1 MTDRTPNQSP
11 PGKKRD
17 PDLVNAEIAIRRAAQ
32 KAREIARKTGVP
44 IVILKDGR
52 IEEVPL
58 DDRLVDH

>member
-1 MTDRTPNQSP
+1 MIDRTPNQSQ
-11 PGKKRD
+11 GRKKRD
-17 PDLVNAEIAIRRAAQ
+17 PDLVNAEIAIRRAAR
-32 KAREIARKTGVP
+32 KAREIANKTGVP